1 MHSVSRIRC
10 DIRVLSKF
18 PACEPGRGSR
28 MPPTFRPR
36 RHPAIHQ
43 PTSEE
48 GKTRRAPT
56 LTDRKFALASASL
69 RQALDDMPELTEMS
83 KHIMI
88 EETKQGLKNI
98 ELIDQNGRSIA
109 DGSKE
114 PYERTCR
121 IVQRLAGPLKRLPYR
136 ISITGHTAATK
147 LPASANHGPW

>member
-1 MHSVSRIRC
+1 
-10 DIRVLSKF
+10 
-18 PACEPGRGSR
+18 

-36 RHPAIHQ
+36 RHLAIHQ

-48 GKTRRAPT
+48 GKIRWAPT
-56 LTDRKFALASASL
+56 LTIRKFALASASL
-69 RQALDDMPELTEMS
+69 RQALEDMPELTEMS

-88 EETKQGLKNI
+88 EETKQGLNI
-98 ELIDQNGRSIA
+98 ELIDQNGRSMFA

-121 IVQRLAGPLKRLPYR
+121 IVQRLAGPLKRLPFR

-147 LPASANHGPW
+147 LPASANYGPW